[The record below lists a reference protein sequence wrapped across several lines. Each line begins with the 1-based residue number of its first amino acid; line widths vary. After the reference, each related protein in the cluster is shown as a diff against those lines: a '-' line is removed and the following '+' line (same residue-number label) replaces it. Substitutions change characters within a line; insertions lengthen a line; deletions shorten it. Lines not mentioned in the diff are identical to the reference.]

1 MTTSPRLL
9 LATPQPLL
17 LLRDGGPPRPR
28 TPPLEAFRKHA
39 GPDGDRKAAV
49 AAFFASQEAPPPKK
63 RRTDDAIGDGEVLS
77 EMF

>member
-1 MTTSPRLL
+1 VPPPKAS
-9 LATPQPLL
+9 PQPKKPSPA
-17 LLRDGGPPRPR
+17 PPRPR

-49 AAFFASQEAPPPKK
+49 AAFFAAQRSDEAPPTKK
-63 RRTDDAIGDGEVLS
+63 RRTDGAIGEGEVLS